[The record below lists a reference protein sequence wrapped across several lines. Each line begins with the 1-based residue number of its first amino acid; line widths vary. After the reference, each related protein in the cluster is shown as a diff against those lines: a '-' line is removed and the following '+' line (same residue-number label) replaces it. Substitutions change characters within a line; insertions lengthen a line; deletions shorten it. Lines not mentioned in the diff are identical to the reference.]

1 MGQSGPLSVGGASSL
16 SSTGGDVTLNNAA
29 NSFGGMVSSSGG
41 NITLF
46 DSAGDLILGATTA
59 TGSLT
64 VESSGGAI
72 DQELPYVS
80 GNAIRV
86 SGAAAFTARNGS
98 SSAAITL
105 ENPFN
110 EFGGS
115 VSLDGAAIAIAD
127 ADSLVLGPVISTGL
141 LRVTSHG
148 SISQSD
154 GWVVGGVADL
164 NAGNGAVTLSDA
176 DNDFG
181 SAVRVVT
188 SGDVTLNDRNG
199 LVLGTSTIGGNF
211 NVTAAGTL
219 SQSGP
224 LSVVGTTG
232 VSASGQ
238 AVTLS
243 NAANSFGGAV
253 TVSGGATSLRA
264 SGALTAVLT
273 TTGSTSVN
281 AGGNLN
287 VSGSVS
293 GAGSDLTTQSS
304 GSGTTS
310 FGVLSVGRNLTASSA
325 GSMGQSGP
333 LSVGGASSLSSTGGD
348 VTLNNAG
355 NSFVGLVA
363 SSGRDITL
371 FDSAGDLVLGA
382 TTATGSFTVKTIGG
396 DVSQSTPYSSGQRI
410 VVSGDSSIVALRNG
424 ASSSI
429 MLANPFNDF
438 IGRVSVDGSAIS
450 IQDVN
455 DLALGR
461 LRSDASVTLIS
472 PGNVDLGTST
482 VGGSLA
488 VTTQGGVIAQ
498 VGALVVSGDLSLD
511 AGAGLIKLSHRSNQ
525 FLGSV
530 TAVAAGTFMAGVPLD
545 PVLAEELRI
554 LSSDRVQRSEVMSAI
569 GAVDQSVAPVTA
581 KAEDRS
587 TSKSSAVSSESSSL
601 SGDVLR
607 EGPLNPTF
615 RVEEQ
620 VPERYSMGKGS
631 LGVSPGR
638 EVCINPVGCG
648 SGVNANQLS
657 GLILVGPGDSTGI
670 PAQQAEQ
677 SKNMSLTVSTIGQ
690 RLLSWMGRFR

>member
-1 MGQSGPLSVGGASSL
+1 
-16 SSTGGDVTLNNAA
+16 
-29 NSFGGMVSSSGG
+29 
-41 NITLF
+41 
-46 DSAGDLILGATTA
+46 
-59 TGSLT
+59 
-64 VESSGGAI
+64 
-72 DQELPYVS
+72 
-80 GNAIRV
+80 
-86 SGAAAFTARNGS
+86 
-98 SSAAITL
+98 
-105 ENPFN
+105 
-110 EFGGS
+110 
-115 VSLDGAAIAIAD
+115 
-127 ADSLVLGPVISTGL
+127 
-141 LRVTSHG
+141 
-148 SISQSD
+148 
-154 GWVVGGVADL
+154 
-164 NAGNGAVTLSDA
+164 
-176 DNDFG
+176 
-181 SAVRVVT
+181 
-188 SGDVTLNDRNG
+188 
-199 LVLGTSTIGGNF
+199 
-211 NVTAAGTL
+211 
-219 SQSGP
+219 
-224 LSVVGTTG
+224 
-232 VSASGQ
+232 
-238 AVTLS
+238 
-243 NAANSFGGAV
+243 
-253 TVSGGATSLRA
+253 
-264 SGALTAVLT
+264 
-273 TTGSTSVN
+273 
-281 AGGNLN
+281 
-287 VSGSVS
+287 
-293 GAGSDLTTQSS
+293 
-304 GSGTTS
+304 
-310 FGVLSVGRNLTASSA
+310 
-325 GSMGQSGP
+325 MGQSGP

-424 ASSSI
+424 ASSPI

-670 PAQQAEQ
+670 PAEQAEQ